1 MSKRAGLRKDGG
13 RGREDQRHLP
23 LTPSPSPAR
32 VPAGAPPRRRLAGS
46 GSAGPEGCPSRKLR
60 RAGPGSGPGSREGR
74 PPPSPHPRTLGA
86 KLRSHLHP
94 CTQGALESLSGTR
107 QDPRALQ
114 WRRGA
119 GGAEGAFSGGR
130 TERCLPASCASHTCR
145 APGRPPEA
153 LRPRRGW
160 PGGAVAVALSCP
172 RLSALPW
179 WPGACLAA
187 YPPQLMAPRPPSV
200 CPGGAPVHGRVEMT
214 LGTLP
219 EQGQSPGAGLRIPV

>member
-1 MSKRAGLRKDGG
+1 MRTSDI
-13 RGREDQRHLP
+13 
-23 LTPSPSPAR
+23 SPSRHRHPRPVCGRCATPPATCR
-32 VPAGAPPRRRLAGS
+32 LRLRRTRGLSQPEAAPG
-46 GSAGPEGCPSRKLR
+46 
-60 RAGPGSGPGSREGR
+60 RAGPGPGPGSREGR

-179 WPGACLAA
+179 WPGARLAA

-200 CPGGAPVHGRVEMT
+200 CPGGAPAHGRVEMT